1 MINWISVLEV
11 VMLSLQGALLE
22 AFGTSVVVAVEEK
35 TDCASAS

>member
-35 TDCASAS
+35 TDYVSAS